1 MIARRLQL
9 RCAGLTFFCVFAF
22 GSLPAR
28 AAGPDQI
35 KTIVMEGSAPGTNTN
50 AMEQAKQDALRKAV
64 EQACG
69 TFISA
74 QTKTKEYAVVRD
86 KIMALA
92 AGFVTEFEV
101 LDRRVE
107 KEVSYCKVRAKV
119 VVGAFEVE
127 WERLRHTV
135 DAEGDPR
142 CMVVVVEDN
151 NVDDETPPKT
161 DGVVQ
166 STLEKFFLDKGVQL
180 MDKGAADDVKNRD
193 IDLAALNDDV
203 KKLAAMAASFKA
215 DVVIRG
221 VAEARR
227 AGTTE
232 LAGRTLYK
240 WSATLSIRAYH
251 TDSAQLIMSNSYS
264 ATKPSVNEN
273 AGGDEALR
281 ACAAENAGKILQD
294 IGEAWRHRQNVRRI
308 ARVTIEN
315 SDRDAYKVFEKALR
329 KVDGVQDVRL
339 REFVNDVCQ
348 VEVDWSYDLERLAAR
363 IEELKA
369 PKVRYKITEQ
379 THDRITVKIVKQ
391 KAKATPG

>member
-1 MIARRLQL
+1 MGSRIRQSSRGVIAVLIG
-9 RCAGLTFFCVFAF
+9 GLALT
-22 GSLPAR
+22 GSANAQPK
-28 AAGPDQI
+28 GE
-35 KTIVMEGSAPGTNTN
+35 KTIVIEGSASGTNAN
-50 AMEQAKQDALRKAV
+50 AMEQAKLDALRKAV

-74 QTKTKEYAVVRD
+74 QTKTKEYTVVRD
-86 KIMALA
+86 KIMGLS

-101 LDRRVE
+101 LERRVE

-119 VVGAFEVE
+119 AVGAFEVE

-135 DAEGDPR
+135 DAEGNPR

-151 NVDDETPPKT
+151 NVDDEAPPKT

-180 MDKGAADDVKNRD
+180 MDRGAADDVKNRD

-203 KKLAAMAASFKA
+203 KKLAAMAAAFKA

-232 LAGRTLYK
+232 LSGRTLYK
-240 WSATLSIRAYH
+240 WSATVNIRAYH

-264 ATKPSVNEN
+264 ATKPSVNSN
-273 AGGDEALR
+273 AGGDEALK
-281 ACAAENAGKILQD
+281 ACADENAAKILQD
-294 IGEAWRHRQNVRRI
+294 IGAAWRQRQNVRRI

-315 SDRDAYKVFEKALR
+315 CDRDAYKVFEKALR
-329 KVDGVQDVRL
+329 EVDGVQEVRL
-339 REFVNDVCQ
+339 REFVNNVCQ
-348 VEVDWSYDLERLAAR
+348 VEVDWAYDLERLATR

-369 PKVRYKITEQ
+369 PEVRYKITEQ
-379 THDRITVKIVKQ
+379 SHDRITVRIAKQ
-391 KAKATPG
+391 EPKATP